1 MTVNYKYYI
10 CDVFTT
16 KRFGGNPLAVLP
28 DAEGLTAKQ
37 MQQIA
42 KEFNFSE
49 SAFVFPP
56 ENGNIRK
63 IRIFTPTIEVPFA
76 GHPNIGT
83 AFVLASTGIVEE
95 FYEKTEIVFEEKAG
109 LVPITLRKLH
119 DGVIWCELQ
128 SPENFSIGNA
138 VSVDILAS
146 AISLTPDK
154 IITNIHFPRVFSVG
168 LPFLIAELTDRNA
181 LEEASVN
188 SEGFKKLVA
197 QDIIPY
203 VHVYTRSND
212 EFDIRAR
219 MFAPFEGVPEDPA
232 TGSANCALGG
242 LLAYYDDEKSGNFE
256 WKIAQGIEMGR
267 PSSLKARTQK
277 KDGKV
282 ISTYIGGSSVM
293 VSEGVIYVD

>member
-1 MTVNYKYYI
+1 MQYKYYI

-28 DAEGLTAKQ
+28 DAEGLTEEQ

-42 KEFNFSE
+42 REFNFSE
-49 SAFVFPP
+49 STFVFPP
-56 ENGNIRK
+56 EKGNTK
-63 IRIFTPTIEVPFA
+63 KVRIFTPSTEVPFA

-83 AFVLASTGIVEE
+83 AFVLASAGIIEE
-95 FYEKTEIVFEEKAG
+95 LNVTTEFVFEEKAG
-109 LVPITLRKLH
+109 LVPITLQRLH
-119 DGVIWCELQ
+119 DGAFWCELQ
-128 SPENFSIGNA
+128 APEKLSLGKSISA
-138 VSVDILAS
+138 EILAS
-146 AISLTPDK
+146 AISLPVEK
-154 IITNIHFPRVFSVG
+154 INLNIHSPQVVSVG
-168 LPFLIAELTDRNA
+168 LPFLIAELKDRGA

-188 SEGFKKLVA
+188 LEEFKQLVG
-197 QDIIPY
+197 QDLPPY
-203 VHVYTRSND
+203 VHLYTRSND

-219 MFAPFEGVPEDPA
+219 MFAPFDGVPEDPA

-242 LLAYYDDEKSGNFE
+242 LLTYYNDASSGNYE

-277 KDGKV
+277 KDGEV

-293 VSEGVIYVD
+293 VSEGVIFFD